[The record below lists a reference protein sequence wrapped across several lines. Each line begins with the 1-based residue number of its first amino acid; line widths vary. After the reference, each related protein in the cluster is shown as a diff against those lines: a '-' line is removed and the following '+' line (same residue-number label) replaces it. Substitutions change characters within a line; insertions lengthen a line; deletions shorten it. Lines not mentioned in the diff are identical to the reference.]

1 MNKGVKN
8 ILVTGE
14 FLLRH
19 CIFWLVTFALHR
31 MLFIA
36 INSGKA
42 IDTPLSDLAMSLVQ
56 GMIFDISIVGYLS
69 MAYCVVI
76 AFSAP
81 WVELSKILRGIRW
94 FALVVSSVVV
104 FLSPADAIMYGYWDF
119 HYDATCIAVTTFD
132 AIDNWAFFFYVVCGV
147 ALIIGNYVL
156 LRFALRRVLERKTAI
171 ADTLAGKIVNVL
183 VILVV
188 GGVMIIPVRGGLGI
202 APLSIS
208 RGYFSEYQ
216 FANHAAISPTWNFL
230 YSTQRL
236 KGASTVYHFM
246 DDNQA
251 QEIFDAKMAESG
263 NYQKIFI
270 NDRPN
275 VVVVLLESFSAHA
288 IEYLGGINATPT
300 IKSLLP
306 QSVAFS
312 NIMAASDR
320 SGKGLV
326 ATMCGFP
333 VMPTISIIQ
342 YPSKSQSLPFVAR
355 KLRQHGYDD
364 QAFVYGGDLNFNS
377 FNSLVNL
384 AGFNKVVTQD
394 DFDPSQWG
402 DKWGAHDEYAL
413 QRLFDII
420 NEQYAR
426 NDTSKRFFD
435 FIFTLSSHEPFTV
448 PMERKYENDYIN
460 SVYYTDKCLGEFFT
474 KAKNEPWW
482 NNTVFILMADHGHPG
497 PDGVGVTDRRR
508 FNIPLLFTGGA
519 MAVKDT
525 VITKFGTQID
535 LAKTLLRQLDIDCEE
550 FTFSKNMLDDS
561 IKGHSFFDFYDGFGY
576 ADEKTYQVYDN
587 PSQSWLRYESS
598 AEPAD
603 SLSGMAILQ
612 VMSLDNKNR

>member
-1 MNKGVKN
+1 MKNGLKN

-19 CIFWLVTFALHR
+19 CLFWLVTFALHR

-42 IDTPLSDLAMSLVQ
+42 IDIPLSELALSLVH
-56 GMIFDISIVGYLS
+56 GLVFDFSIVGYLS
-69 MAYCVVI
+69 MAYCLVI
-76 AFSAP
+76 AITSP
-81 WVELSKILRGIRW
+81 WITLEKILRGIKV
-94 FALVVSSVVV
+94 FALVVSSIIV
-104 FLSPADAIMYGYWDF
+104 FLSPADAVMYGYWDY
-119 HYDATCIAVTTFD
+119 HYDATCIAVTTFE
-132 AIDNWAFFFYVVCGV
+132 AIDNWAFIFYVVCGIL
-147 ALIIGNYVL
+147 LIIGNYVL
-156 LRFALRRVLERKTAI
+156 LRFALGNIMERKEEL
-171 ADTLAGKIVNVL
+171 ADTIPGKVVNALVVL
-183 VILVV
+183 VI
-188 GGVMIIPVRGGLGI
+188 GAAMIIPIRGGLGI
-202 APLSIS
+202 APLSTS

-230 YSTQRL
+230 YSTKRL

-246 DDNQA
+246 DDAQA
-251 QEIFDAKMAESG
+251 EEIFNSKMTESG
-263 NYQKIFI
+263 NYPRIFV
-270 NDRPN
+270 NNRPN
-275 VVVVLLESFSAHA
+275 VVFILLESFSAHA
-288 IEYLGGINATPT
+288 IEYLGGVNATPT

-306 QSVAFS
+306 QSVSFN

-326 ATMCGFP
+326 AAMCGFP
-333 VMPTISIIQ
+333 VLPTISIIQ
-342 YPSKSQSLPFVAR
+342 YPNKSQTLPFLAK
-355 KLRQHGYDD
+355 KLRENGYAD

-394 DFDPSQWG
+394 DFDSSQWG

-426 NDTSKRFFD
+426 NDSSKRFFD

-448 PMERKYENDYIN
+448 PMERKLENEYLN
-460 SVYYTDKCLGEFFT
+460 SVYYTDQCLGNFFA

-482 NNTVFILMADHGHPG
+482 NNTVFILIADHGHPG
-497 PDGVGVTDRRR
+497 PEGVGVTDRRK

-525 VITKFGTQID
+525 MITKYGTQID
-535 LAKTLLRQLDIDCEE
+535 VAKTLLRQLDIDCEE
-550 FTFSKNMLDDS
+550 FAFSKNLLDDS

-576 ADEKTYQVYDN
+576 ADENTYQVYDN
-587 PSQSWLRYESS
+587 PSKSWLRFDSTIT
-598 AEPAD
+598 PAD

-612 VMSLDNKNR
+612 MMSIDNQKR